1 MPSIID
7 KVTEIDDY
15 LAEAKGIA
23 WDNCHKIYILM
34 SDQEMQRMKEY
45 EYDPLISSDE
55 MSPQEMLATVLGWYN
70 GSCSLRFIS
79 VVDTYEN
86 GDSNFLEDVV
96 PQSFEDEEED
106 EDE

>member
-7 KVTEIDDY
+7 KIAELDNY

-23 WDNCHKIYILM
+23 WDTCHKTYILM

-70 GSCSLRFIS
+70 ESCSLRFIS

-86 GDSNFLEDVV
+86 GDANFLEDVV
-96 PQSFEDEEED
+96 PQSFEDEED
-106 EDE
+106 E